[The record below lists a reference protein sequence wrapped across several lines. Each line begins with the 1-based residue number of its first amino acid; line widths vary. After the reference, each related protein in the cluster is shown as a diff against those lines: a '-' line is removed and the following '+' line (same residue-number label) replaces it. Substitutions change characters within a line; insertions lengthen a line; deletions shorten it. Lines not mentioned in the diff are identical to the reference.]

1 MSMAV
6 SHFPPCQK
14 KWLWEAFVYMSFMNI
29 TRLFL
34 ILLLYTVRLL
44 QDVQSWYLCSLHP
57 VAYHFHLNGLVS
69 AYQIIFVWGFCDS
82 VGRTPFLSCI
92 SAASLTFAF
101 TVPLFYFPSMIAEE
115 NGHANTPQKGLLNE
129 DASITSGV
137 IEAVSKS
144 ALSPQV
150 AQVSE
155 EQNAVPTPVKKTSKT
170 KPQID
175 VKAELEKRQGGKQLL
190 NLVVIG
196 NTVNYILSI
205 EI

>member
-1 MSMAV
+1 
-6 SHFPPCQK
+6 
-14 KWLWEAFVYMSFMNI
+14 MSFMNL

-34 ILLLYTVRLL
+34 ILFMYTVRLL

-69 AYQIIFVWGFCDS
+69 TYQIIFVWGFCDS
-82 VGRTPFLSCI
+82 VRRTPFFSCI
-92 SAASLTFAF
+92 SAASLTLAF

-196 NTVNYILSI
+196 NTVNYILGI